1 MFITINY
8 RNYLNILKKYYGNDY
23 IIQLFILSLWHNS
36 NKEQTMGK
44 FNSIQLMKMPWL
56 KLFSMA
62 LVSVFTVSCLEK
74 DIYQGPEDN
83 GGGTD
88 DTVNLFD
95 YSTKKSLTINIDY
108 QKDCE
113 IPFGVFY
120 SNPLGVN
127 GAKDNS
133 ILPFITGKTKS
144 NGKLTIQFDAL
155 PAGTK
160 KIYLYSPT
168 AFVTPLIEAQ
178 VEGEVVNFID
188 GNSIVS
194 LKTTRANTVFSN
206 DYYTGWNSRICT
218 YSYPLGEFNAD
229 GLPSYIDNVSEKL
242 DVKEYKLKETQKF
255 KDVIENTLSDQNKSL
270 GMYLTHQYLDISENA
285 NVFINFVE
293 HNDKERNNSLA
304 YYTISPSEAE
314 PTKAPTDLAIAFPN
328 LAAKDLK
335 KGDVVQLKYFD
346 KSANKWVDDFPKGS
360 RIGFVLLVD
369 AFKDSKLKDKVN
381 LMYSCKRFNSYNI
394 KSSAEGD
401 GFIGADRPQMLAFMA
416 DGNLVLSFEDMP
428 WHERRNP
435 GDEAHG
441 DFKDDIFTITAN
453 PVKALPDDVEPGIDP
468 SVDEKPDMTVST
480 AGILAFEDNWPNAG
494 DYDLNDVMFGY
505 VRHYKIKFNGDNLK
519 LLSIDEEYTFKNDG
533 ATFNNAFGYV
543 IGAKVKRD
551 DVEVTVKSKNEFT
564 GRGLDPNLEYAT
576 VMLIDNTKGLAAGT
590 TFNVETK
597 FKQGTNYSYVELNFN
612 PYNPFI
618 VSMGY
623 SKGDCLAENRIEVHL
638 PKNFAPTPKADKS
651 KFGTEDDKSLVNGS
665 TYYYIR
671 SGNYPFALEIV
682 APYNSTEVPNFKV
695 PVEDKA
701 IDFTYPKFNDWVK
714 NPSANADWWK

>member
-1 MFITINY
+1 
-8 RNYLNILKKYYGNDY
+8 
-23 IIQLFILSLWHNS
+23 
-36 NKEQTMGK
+36 
-44 FNSIQLMKMPWL
+44 MKMPWL
-56 KLFSMA
+56 KLFSLA

-74 DIYQGPEDN
+74 DIYQGSEDN

-88 DTVNLFD
+88 GTANLFD
-95 YSTKKSLTINIDY
+95 YSTKKSLKINIDY

-120 SNPLGVN
+120 SNPLRVN

-144 NGKLTIQFDAL
+144 DGKLTIQFDAL

-206 DYYTGWNSRICT
+206 DYYTGWNSRRCT
-218 YSYPLGEFNAD
+218 YSYPLGEFDAD
-229 GLPSYIDNVSEKL
+229 GLPAYRNEIRGNNKL
-242 DVKEYKLKETQKF
+242 EDYKLKDSDKF
-255 KDVIENTLSDQNKSL
+255 NQVIENTLSDQNKSL

-328 LAAKDLK
+328 LGAKDLK

-346 KSANKWVDDFPKGS
+346 KSANQWVDNFPKGS

-369 AFKDSKLKDKVN
+369 AFDNSKLKDNVN
-381 LMYSCKRFNSYNI
+381 LMYSCKRFNSYTI
-394 KSSAEGD
+394 KSSSEGD

-428 WHERRNP
+428 WHERRES
-435 GDEAHG
+435 GDKAHG

-468 SVDEKPDMTVST
+468 DVEEKPDMTVST
-480 AGILAFEDNWPNAG
+480 AGILAFEDNWPMKG

-505 VRHYKIKFNGDNLK
+505 VRHFNIKFADGNLT

-533 ATFNNAFGYV
+533 AKYNNGFGYV
-543 IGAKVKRD
+543 IGGDVKRD
-551 DVEVTVKSKNEFT
+551 DVTVSVTPEKE
-564 GRGLDPNLEYAT
+564 GRRGLDPELDKAT
-576 VMLIDNTKGLAAGT
+576 VMLVENTKGLKVGT
-590 TFNVETK
+590 TFKVTTK
-597 FKQGTNYSYVELNFN
+597 FNKGTKYSYVEIGMK

-623 SKGDCLAENRIEVHL
+623 NNNGDYLAKNRVEVHL
-638 PKNFAPTPKADKS
+638 PKNFKPTEKADKS
-651 KFGTEDDKSLVNGS
+651 KFGTEDDMSLVDGS
-665 TYYYIR
+665 DYYYIR
-671 SGNYPFALEIV
+671 SGNYPFALDIV
-682 APYNSTEVPNFKV
+682 AAYGSTDIPNFRV
-695 PVEDKA
+695 PTEEKA
-701 IDFTYPKFNDWVK
+701 IDITYPKFSEWVK
-714 NPSANADWWK
+714 NPSANANWWK